1 MDKKIII
8 LGVAAIGAA
17 YLLSQSGAL
26 PAGASGGGGGEG
38 AAGGGESKKD
48 ATTADTPN
56 VNIFQLPP
64 EATVDFPPPPVFDLA
79 SLLPTPPP
87 VSGGDGTSK
96 KDDSVLK
103 VLVGPEYSTTPEV
116 RAGTS
121 GGSFGGFGP
130 YGVMDSKKEIQI
142 SGQVKTS
149 EPFDIFG
156 IIGGILKWGAP
167 QTAANLG
174 YSSPIATTGTGAGG
188 RAGVA
193 TTLGNISA
201 VTKKDTTVG
210 SSGVY
215 TLSGAGVQSE
225 YLTKSG
231 GTQTVQDVTSAWL
244 GLPSTGTGT
253 IVPEGIL
260 TYQSGKSGPASDP
273 VLISKK
279 GNVIAG
285 GSAGATLASLQKTA
299 GMEAAAQAVTRA
311 AQIASGYVVN
321 SKGGLQKSA
330 SSSSKSSGGKK

>member
-48 ATTADTPN
+48 DTIADIN
-56 VNIFQLPP
+56 VFQIPP
-64 EATVDFPPPPVFDLA
+64 EATVNFPPPPVFDLT
-79 SLLPTPPP
+79 SLLTPPP

>member
-17 YLLSQSGAL
+17 YFLSQNNSILSSGQ
-26 PAGASGGGGGEG
+26 GEG
-38 AAGGGESKKD
+38 AAGAGESKKD
-48 ATTADTPN
+48 DTLADIN
-56 VNIFQLPP
+56 VFQIPP
-64 EATVDFPPPPVFDLA
+64 EATVNFPPPATLDLA
-79 SLLPTPPP
+79 SLLSPPP
-87 VSGGDGTSK
+87 PTGGAGTSK

-130 YGVMDSKKEIQI
+130 YGVIDSKKEIQVA
-142 SGQVKTS
+142 GQVKTS
-149 EPFDIFG
+149 EPFDFFG
-156 IIGGILKWGAP
+156 IFGGILKWGAP
-167 QTAANLG
+167 QTAINLG
-174 YSSPIATTGTGAGG
+174 YSEPLTKKAGTGAGG
-188 RAGVA
+188 RAGIA

-231 GTQTVQDVTSAWL
+231 STQSVQTVTSAWL

-273 VLISKK
+273 VIVSKK
-279 GNVIAG
+279 GDVIAG

-321 SKGGLQKSA
+321 SKGGLQKS
-330 SSSSKSSGGKK
+330 SGSKK